1 MNRSPYEE
9 EVEVP
14 VLSPATPAV
23 VWGALMAVALLG
35 AGATIIRSHQVAKE
49 ERLVSTSNDASLQR
63 DVAQL
68 VAERDALAGR
78 LASLER
84 SFGEMKLA
92 SRASSGPE
100 TTGSVGR
107 SRTAAWTEG
116 GRAEAKGF
124 GLMLGPDASYE
135 AIRRRWTALS
145 ARYPQQL
152 GKLSPRAQRSVEAPN
167 VFDLVTG
174 PFATRAEADRACA
187 ALADEGLACDTTVYA
202 GDPIGR
208 P

>member
-14 VLSPATPAV
+14 TLSPATPAV
-23 VWGALMAVALLG
+23 VWGALMAVALIG
-35 AGATIIRSHQVAKE
+35 AGATVVRSHQVAKE
-49 ERLVSTSNDASLQR
+49 ERLISASSDASLQR
-63 DVAQL
+63 DVARL
-68 VAERDALAGR
+68 VGERDALAGR

-84 SFGEMKLA
+84 SFGAMKFA
-92 SRASSGPE
+92 SQASSAPE

-107 SRTAAWTEG
+107 SKPAPWTEG
-116 GRAEAKGF
+116 RTDAKGF
-124 GLMLGPDASYE
+124 GLMLGPDASYD

-152 GKLSPRAQRSVEAPN
+152 GKLSPRAQRSAEAPN
-167 VFDLVTG
+167 VFDLVAG

-187 ALADEGLACDTTVYA
+187 ALADEGLACDTTTYA
-202 GDPIGR
+202 GDPLGR